1 MILKLVPLQNLQEQ
15 KSIYVE
21 KRVEITAIYRS
32 VNLIIRFVIAAL
44 FENGILQLQTSI
56 VCIMRHSIYINHGLL
71 VNGQLTMS

>member
-44 FENGILQLQTSI
+44 FENGIIQLQTSI